1 MHVAIS
7 HLCLSARVTARV
19 RRFLPGAGVDVVAVK
34 VVHQAVLVG
43 WKRFVSAVDVDAAA
57 ASVIGAAVTVAAL
70 RNGAF
75 GLRNQPRVGL

>member
-1 MHVAIS
+1 M
-7 HLCLSARVTARV
+7 
-19 RRFLPGAGVDVVAVK
+19 RRFLPGARVDVVSVK

-43 WKRFVSAVDVDAAA
+43 GKRFVAAVDVHTAAGG
-57 ASVIGAAVTVAAL
+57 VVGAAVTVASL